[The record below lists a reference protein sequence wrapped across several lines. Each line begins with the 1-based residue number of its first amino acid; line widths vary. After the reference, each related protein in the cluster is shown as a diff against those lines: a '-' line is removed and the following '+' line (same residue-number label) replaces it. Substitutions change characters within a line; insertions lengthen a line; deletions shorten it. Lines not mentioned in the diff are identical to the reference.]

1 MTNINIIVM
10 GRRMEIIID
19 TKRVINVESS
29 FVTE

>member
-1 MTNINIIVM
+1 MTNVNIIVM

>member
-1 MTNINIIVM
+1 MTNVNIIVM
-10 GRRMEIIID
+10 GRRMETIID

>member
-1 MTNINIIVM
+1 MTNVNIIVM

-19 TKRVINVESS
+19 TKRVLNVESS

>member
-1 MTNINIIVM
+1 MTNVNIIVM
-10 GRRMEIIID
+10 GRRKEIIID